1 MRSDQKFVVIN
12 YNSWPWSWKGCQLD
26 KHGCYERST
35 EESLKRDLSNAFADC
50 MQPATPKGMHQSKL
64 LRYARRYSSPL
75 GNSLQV
81 EIGHA
86 SVEISRIRND
96 RPKSREERRP
106 FQTASSAK
114 FSHSSNYFHSV
125 NSFVASLAFIVFL
138 RRGVER
144 VRERWHRFTIRGVC
158 FREWDGW
165 NLYLKRGK
173 ITLMQRVHFTEFR
186 KELIFFYRSYIT
198 R

>member
-1 MRSDQKFVVIN
+1 MVVTN
-12 YNSWPWSWKGCQLD
+12 GV
-26 KHGCYERST
+26 R
-35 EESLKRDLSNAFADC
+35 SLKRDLSNAFADC
-50 MQPATPKGMHQSKL
+50 MQPATPRGMHQSKL

-86 SVEISRIRND
+86 SVEISRIRNTG
-96 RPKSREERRP
+96 RNLAR
-106 FQTASSAK
+106 
-114 FSHSSNYFHSV
+114 N
-125 NSFVASLAFIVFL
+125 ASLFRPRHRRNFLIVRTIFILWTRLSPRSLLLRFL
-138 RRGVER
+138 RREDER
-144 VRERWHRFTIRGVC
+144 VRERWHWFTIRGVC

-173 ITLMQRVHFTEFR
+173 ITPMHKVHFTKFR
-186 KELIFFYRSYIT
+186 KELILFYRSYIT